1 MIAMTGK
8 YIVSI
13 EKSRLILTHPAGI
26 SFDLTQED
34 ARELAIL
41 ISNWQRAIRMGL
53 YEKKLEAKQ
62 MEEDKTTRSDEKL
75 SHLVSESLHYEG

>member
-1 MIAMTGK
+1 VITTTGK

-34 ARELAIL
+34 ARELAVL
-41 ISNWQRAIRMGL
+41 ISNWELAIRMGL
-53 YEKKLEAKQ
+53 YEKRPEAKQ
-62 MEEDKTTRSDEKL
+62 MEENKTTRSDEKR
-75 SHLVSESLHYEG
+75 SHLVSESLQYEG

>member
-34 ARELAIL
+34 ARELAVL
-41 ISNWQRAIRMGL
+41 ISNWQLAIRMGL
-53 YEKKLEAKQ
+53 YEKKQEAKQ
-62 MEEDKTTRSDEKL
+62 MEEDKTTKSDEKH